1 MKPRPNGYIR
11 LSADYAYAP
20 LRVGLSLMQLSTGRE
35 VYFQPGDDESAIRET
50 IDALQECPA
59 QIVDHVAH
67 CALGDYFH
75 G

>member
-11 LSADYAYAP
+11 LSADYVYAP
-20 LRVGLSLMQLSTGRE
+20 LNVGLSLMQLSTGRE

-50 IDALQECPA
+50 IDALGE
-59 QIVDHVAH
+59 VDESRVDMVADI
-67 CALGDYFH
+67 ALGDYFH